1 MREQKQIHHEIFS
14 IAAKEPRKISIEEAR
29 MEKENEILDMGGDPF
44 FLTDEDIFDENI
56 EEEEDV
62 SMPSMSLLG
71 VSGISGVISEQLGDD
86 EGGMNEEVEEDPAF
100 LWDGEVDESAYF
112 DYE

>member
-1 MREQKQIHHEIFS
+1 MREQKQMHHEIFS

-29 MEKENEILDMGGDPF
+29 MEKEKEILDMGGDPF

-56 EEEEDV
+56 EEEEDI

-71 VSGISGVISEQLGDD
+71 MSGISGVISEQLGDD

>member
-44 FLTDEDIFDENI
+44 FLEDIFDENI

-62 SMPSMSLLG
+62 SMPSMPLLG
-71 VSGISGVISEQLGDD
+71 MSGISGVISEQLGDD
-86 EGGMNEEVEEDPAF
+86 EAGMNEEVEEDPAF